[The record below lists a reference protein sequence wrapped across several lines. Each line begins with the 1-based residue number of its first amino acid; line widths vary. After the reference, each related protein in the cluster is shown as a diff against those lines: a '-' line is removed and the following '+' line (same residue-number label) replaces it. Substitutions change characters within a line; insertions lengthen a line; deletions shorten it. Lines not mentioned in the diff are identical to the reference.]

1 MSQPT
6 AWYIVKRD
14 DDRCDIIPD
23 YTLPPASTDSR
34 NNSDQEPQQW
44 GPFSSHED
52 AIARRVGLIRS
63 GKCQPM

>member
-1 MSQPT
+1 MNQPT
-6 AWYIVKRD
+6 AWYIVKRE

-23 YTLPPASTDSR
+23 YDLRPPSTDVQ
-34 NNSDQEPQQW
+34 NNEGQERQQW
-44 GPFSSHED
+44 GPFSTQGE